1 MTTRTGL
8 ESHSKRFMLGLTLPD
23 LSSLSISS
31 VAPLFSMAAAGQ
43 LLVQLAG
50 ADVLWAILAVAIPFV
65 FSSWI
70 FRLLNHHF
78 PNAGASYHW
87 SRRVLGTQV
96 SQFQSWILIMAY
108 FWSIP
113 PIIIPAA
120 DQSLSLL
127 GIARPD
133 AWDVV
138 GFSLLWIIF
147 AASVLLL
154 GSRMTARVTQIFLLA
169 EVLAVMAMMVIGFG
183 HWHHVILAPSENT
196 ADINVRWQ
204 RIVIAMVVAATIV
217 DGWEIDSYAAEEA
230 TKPRS
235 APGTGGIIGALMV
248 LAYYGLSWSVMLH
261 NVPLSI
267 LRRHPDVLMTW
278 AHMVIPSVHRWALI
292 PILASTAGSLW
303 LTTFIL
309 SRALFAM
316 GRDHIL
322 PPILTRFNRF
332 NAPIWAIIIPSLAAF
347 VIVCVNLF
355 WTSMT
360 SWFNLVLSS
369 AGFFLVLEFLFDSIT
384 ASVFLSRQ
392 HDSALPHGLDGHQH
406 RFLQLISWLTSLWL
420 LTMTGFFLV
429 YGGQVIGKG
438 IDEVVG
444 ILMLAGII
452 FVMVQRKQAQSQTL
466 FIFEPEAQMMKASS
480 SRQ

>member
-1 MTTRTGL
+1 MTNRSGL

-96 SQFQSWILIMAY
+96 SQFQSWILMMAY

-138 GFSLLWIIF
+138 GLSLLWIIF

-183 HWHHVILAPSENT
+183 HWHHVILAPTENT

-235 APGTGGIIGALMV
+235 APGTGGMIGALMV

-278 AHMVIPSVHRWALI
+278 AHIVIPSVI
-292 PILASTAGSLW
+292 G
-303 LTTFIL
+303 
-309 SRALFAM
+309 
-316 GRDHIL
+316 
-322 PPILTRFNRF
+322 
-332 NAPIWAIIIPSLAAF
+332 
-347 VIVCVNLF
+347 
-355 WTSMT
+355 
-360 SWFNLVLSS
+360 
-369 AGFFLVLEFLFDSIT
+369 
-384 ASVFLSRQ
+384 
-392 HDSALPHGLDGHQH
+392 GL
-406 RFLQLISWLTSLWL
+406 
-420 LTMTGFFLV
+420 
-429 YGGQVIGKG
+429 
-438 IDEVVG
+438 
-444 ILMLAGII
+444 
-452 FVMVQRKQAQSQTL
+452 
-466 FIFEPEAQMMKASS
+466 
-480 SRQ
+480 